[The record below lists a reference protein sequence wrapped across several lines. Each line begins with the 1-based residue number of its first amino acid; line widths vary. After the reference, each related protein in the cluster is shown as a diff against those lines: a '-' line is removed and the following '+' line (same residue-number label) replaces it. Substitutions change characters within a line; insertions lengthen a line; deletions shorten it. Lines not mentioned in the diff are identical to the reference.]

1 MAIILTTIESEM
13 KTLIEG
19 MTTTSYNY
27 NWGTVNNPDMARQ
40 TFPSAEIMMTM
51 ETNVDD
57 PGGGWAQAYS
67 NEAEF
72 QIKVI
77 PELSAEAE
85 VPVYAINIEYNKA
98 LDDLKKLFGIN
109 YNLNGNCC
117 SIMYRSAERINST
130 AGDNFRPGYLD
141 TRWLV
146 RYSQD
151 RLDPETVV
159 P

>member
-1 MAIILTTIESEM
+1 MAVILTTIESEI

-19 MTTTSYNY
+19 MTDSTYNY
-27 NWGTVNNPDMARQ
+27 TWGTVNDPDMAKQ
-40 TFPSAEIMMTM
+40 TLPSAEIMLVF

-57 PGGGWAQAYS
+57 AGGTWAQAYS

-77 PELSAEAE
+77 TETSEE
-85 VPVYAINIEYNKA
+85 NEIPVYAINPEYNKA
-98 LDDLKKLFGIN
+98 LDDLKRLFGNN

-117 SIMYRSAERINST
+117 SIMYRSAERVNST
-130 AGDNFRPGYLD
+130 AGDIYRPGYLD
-141 TRWLV
+141 TRWFV
-146 RYSQD
+146 RYQQD
-151 RLDPETVV
+151 RLDPEQVV